1 MRKQYF
7 PGLDGLR
14 AIAVIAIIIFH
25 VNPKWLPG
33 GFLGVDTFF
42 IISGYLIT
50 TLLIKEYE
58 NSGSINLVYFWYK
71 RIKRL
76 LPPVLFMMFI
86 VIQYIIF
93 FERDLFFQVKK
104 DMYAA
109 LVYASNWWYIFDGLD
124 YFQSL
129 EARPLKHLWSL
140 AIEEQFY
147 LLFPFLLLI
156 LFKLFKKKINVFIV
170 FLIVS
175 LLSMG
180 IMWILY
186 DPSKSISRIYFG
198 TDTRLQTL
206 LLGAMLALVWPAYKL
221 RENPPRVL
229 VWIIDIIGLMGS
241 VFLIRSFFFYTEH
254 SASLFQGGLYILGV
268 FTLLCIMASVH
279 PNTLISKIMSHPI
292 LMWIGQYSYSLYLW
306 HYPVIVLIHSH
317 YIQGQIPWYVDV
329 FSLIVTF
336 IMAIISYRFIEQPF
350 RKRGLKTFVDVK
362 SVKQFTT
369 LIVSLYLLLS
379 TPYLVKTAT
388 ANMTEIEEKIVV
400 KQTKSIAPAVKRI
413 SAIQLDK
420 VLPHKDITSNVY
432 PYAPLFIGD
441 SVLVDI
447 NFATKKVFPNAT
459 IDGEVGRNIYE
470 AIPIANK
477 YLEFNRKDGIIVLYL
492 GTNGDFE
499 DVQMNAIL
507 KKFEKAQV
515 FLVTARVPKDYEAHV
530 NEEMYRSA
538 ERYNNVHIIDWYK
551 ASQGHPEYFA
561 KDGIHL
567 ENSGIKAMNKVVT
580 NEIINVIEK

>member
-1 MRKQYF
+1 
-7 PGLDGLR
+7 
-14 AIAVIAIIIFH
+14 
-25 VNPKWLPG
+25 
-33 GFLGVDTFF
+33 
-42 IISGYLIT
+42 
-50 TLLIKEYE
+50 
-58 NSGSINLVYFWYK
+58 
-71 RIKRL
+71 
-76 LPPVLFMMFI
+76 
-86 VIQYIIF
+86 
-93 FERDLFFQVKK
+93 
-104 DMYAA
+104 
-109 LVYASNWWYIFDGLD
+109 
-124 YFQSL
+124 
-129 EARPLKHLWSL
+129 
-140 AIEEQFY
+140 
-147 LLFPFLLLI
+147 
-156 LFKLFKKKINVFIV
+156 
-170 FLIVS
+170 
-175 LLSMG
+175 
-180 IMWILY
+180 
-186 DPSKSISRIYFG
+186 
-198 TDTRLQTL
+198 
-206 LLGAMLALVWPAYKL
+206 
-221 RENPPRVL
+221 
-229 VWIIDIIGLMGS
+229 
-241 VFLIRSFFFYTEH
+241 
-254 SASLFQGGLYILGV
+254 
-268 FTLLCIMASVH
+268 
-279 PNTLISKIMSHPI
+279 
-292 LMWIGQYSYSLYLW
+292 
-306 HYPVIVLIHSH
+306 
-317 YIQGQIPWYVDV
+317 
-329 FSLIVTF
+329 
-336 IMAIISYRFIEQPF
+336 MAIISYRFIEQPF

-413 SAIQLDK
+413 SSIQLDK

-477 YLEFNRKDGIIVLYL
+477 YLEFNRKDGIILLYL